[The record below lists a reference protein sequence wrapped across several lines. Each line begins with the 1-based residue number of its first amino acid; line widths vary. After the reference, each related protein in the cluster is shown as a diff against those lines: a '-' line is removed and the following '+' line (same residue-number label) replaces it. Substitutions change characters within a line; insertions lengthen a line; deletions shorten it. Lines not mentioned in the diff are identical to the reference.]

1 MNGKDRFF
9 FFVGYQ
15 GQRLSSQQSTG
26 TTTVF
31 TPAQITGDF
40 SGGGAPGNCPNAD
53 TGVAAFLQ
61 DNPAFQ
67 ADPAKAA
74 CAIIDPTKINTVAQ
88 NYINAGFFPTSPE
101 GQANYHGS
109 HTNNN
114 NEVTMKFDVVI
125 SQKDKI
131 STTLGGNRN
140 PQLNPFDGATVNG
153 FPDTTANH
161 NYFGNLAYSHVFTPN
176 LVNELRLFVQ
186 RNNYAQEIPAK
197 DLPSAADLGIGI
209 TPDNP
214 SGPPIMSFDNGLQVG
229 FSPQGPTNEINNTF
243 GFADTFNW
251 VHGKHNFK
259 MGTGVSTYQNN
270 TVYDYYVNGQFDFAA
285 DSVATDNSLADF
297 LLGAPADYFQY
308 PAAPSNIRS
317 KSYYGFFQDEWRV
330 TKKLTLN
337 LGVRYEYNSPKRD
350 TKGRTFSIIPGEQS
364 QVFVN
369 APVGMV
375 FPGDPGAPKGVNF
388 PDKNDWAPRFGFAWD
403 PRGNG
408 KTSIRGGFGIFYDVL
423 KGEDNLQFN
432 GQPPFFAS
440 AGLFF
445 DSVAPGASNVA
456 YLTDPFGSAGA
467 PNPFPS
473 RTPPPDLDFGAAG
486 FLPINSGGAVYLVD
500 PHLRTPYTYQYNLSV
515 QHEVAPNTVLEVS
528 YVGSSS
534 HGLTTLVDVNPFVLG
549 TTDRRLNLQS
559 GASSC
564 TDDDGISTS
573 GADPDGLCSFAGLP
587 EFKNLTRASYNG
599 LQASLTKQINQT
611 RFLGRTYFT
620 LAYTYAHAI
629 DNTSGF
635 RNRNSEVPAY
645 APNLLRASS
654 DQDVRHRITFSGG
667 WDLPIDHMWSSG
679 PKRLTQGW
687 SLFPIVTWRT
697 GFRLISSPDCR
708 DVSIP
713 VQKGLRARATR
724 STCTPTWSDRSKTA

>member
-1 MNGKDRFF
+1 MDQTIGVNVVGETIQRAPLNGRNVLDLAKLQPGVTETNGDSTAAGTYSIGGGRSDSVTYLLDGALNNNLLDNSVVFNPNPDTIAEFRILESNYSAEYGRNGGGVISVVTKSGTNQYHGSGFEFLRNDALNANQFFNKNDPDNQLPRDVLKRNQFGGTFGGPISLPKLVNGKDRFF

-40 SGGGAPGNCPNAD
+40 SGGGVPGNCPNAD
-53 TGVAAFLQ
+53 SGVAVFLQ
-61 DNPAFQ
+61 DNPSFQ

-197 DLPSAADLGIGI
+197 VLPSAAELGIGI

-243 GFADTFNW
+243 GFADTFSW

-297 LLGAPADYFQY
+297 LLGAPADF
-308 PAAPSNIRS
+308 SNILPR
-317 KSYYGFFQDEWRV
+317 
-330 TKKLTLN
+330 
-337 LGVRYEYNSPKRD
+337 PP
-350 TKGRTFSIIPGEQS
+350 TFA
-364 QVFVN
+364 V
-369 APVGMV
+369 
-375 FPGDPGAPKGVNF
+375 
-388 PDKNDWAPRFGFAWD
+388 
-403 PRGNG
+403 
-408 KTSIRGGFGIFYDVL
+408 
-423 KGEDNLQFN
+423 
-432 GQPPFFAS
+432 
-440 AGLFF
+440 
-445 DSVAPGASNVA
+445 
-456 YLTDPFGSAGA
+456 
-467 PNPFPS
+467 S
-473 RTPPPDLDFGAAG
+473 RTTAFFRMNG
-486 FLPINSGGAVYLVD
+486 
-500 PHLRTPYTYQYNLSV
+500 
-515 QHEVAPNTVLEVS
+515 
-528 YVGSSS
+528 
-534 HGLTTLVDVNPFVLG
+534 
-549 TTDRRLNLQS
+549 
-559 GASSC
+559 
-564 TDDDGISTS
+564 
-573 GADPDGLCSFAGLP
+573 GLP
-587 EFKNLTRASYNG
+587 RNHA
-599 LQASLTKQINQT
+599 Q
-611 RFLGRTYFT
+611 LGCA
-620 LAYTYAHAI
+620 L
-629 DNTSGF
+629 
-635 RNRNSEVPAY
+635 
-645 APNLLRASS
+645 
-654 DQDVRHRITFSGG
+654 
-667 WDLPIDHMWSSG
+667 
-679 PKRLTQGW
+679 
-687 SLFPIVTWRT
+687 
-697 GFRLISSPDCR
+697 
-708 DVSIP
+708 
-713 VQKGLRARATR
+713 
-724 STCTPTWSDRSKTA
+724 